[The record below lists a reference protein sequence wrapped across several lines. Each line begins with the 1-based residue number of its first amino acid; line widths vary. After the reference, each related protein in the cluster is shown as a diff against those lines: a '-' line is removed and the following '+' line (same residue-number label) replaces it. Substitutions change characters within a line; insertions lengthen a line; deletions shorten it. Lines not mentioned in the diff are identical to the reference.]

1 MFQKTKWR
9 LTEEDTHVHL
19 WSLYMHAYTHEWAYA
34 HAHTYT
40 HEHARERVY
49 AHPIQTKK
57 YLFMDTAH
65 IFGSPSLDVS
75 KPEFS

>member
-1 MFQKTKWR
+1 
-9 LTEEDTHVHL
+9 
-19 WSLYMHAYTHEWAYA
+19 MHAYTHEWAYA

-40 HEHARERVY
+40 HEHAHERVY

-57 YLFMDTAH
+57 YLFMDTAQ
-65 IFGSPSLDVS
+65 IIGSPSLDIS

>member
-1 MFQKTKWR
+1 MSTSG
-9 LTEEDTHVHL
+9 LCICMPTHMNGP
-19 WSLYMHAYTHEWAYA
+19 MHM
-34 HAHTYT
+34 HTLNT
-40 HEHARERVY
+40 HEHAHERVY

-75 KPEFS
+75 KPGFS